1 MRQKRSNNKR
11 QRRMLIAARNK
22 KICERFNYWSEDRR
36 RRIDDVIQILSQEEF
51 FLSETTIWNI
61 VKNNQGS

>member
-1 MRQKRSNNKR
+1 MRQSKKKYRIDR
-11 QRRMLIAARNK
+11 QKLIANRNK
-22 KICERFNYWSEDRR
+22 KICERFKYWSEDRR
-36 RRIDDVIQILSQEEF
+36 RRIDDVLQILSQEEF